1 MSNPSVSS
9 FHQTLK
15 SIRPREITPPPLWQL
30 LPCSNAKG
38 DPLTLKQACSRENPG
53 SAMCVQSLDD
63 SRDIAIRI
71 TYRISLRSSSLWE
84 PRHPS
89 LKVVTPISVLV
100 RLFRP
105 TLNKPQR
112 ALLRARLRFS
122 FFHGVVLVAFQRE
135 LKSILEGGG
144 FGENKQCATTR
155 KGQEQSSMK
164 LELHSLPN
172 RRSGKQALH
181 FSPLRGKLSRSWIGV
196 IMILPQVHLRKPCYD
211 FTFL

>member
-9 FHQTLK
+9 FRQTLK

-30 LPCSNAKG
+30 LSCSNAKG

-105 TLNKPQR
+105 TLNKPHR

-122 FFHGVVLVAFQRE
+122 FFQGVVLVAFQRE

-144 FGENKQCATTR
+144 FGE
-155 KGQEQSSMK
+155 
-164 LELHSLPN
+164 
-172 RRSGKQALH
+172 KQAVCNNAKGTRTIIHKAGVALSPQLQERQTGTAL
-181 FSPLRGKLSRSWIGV
+181 FSASR
-196 IMILPQVHLRKPCYD
+196 
-211 FTFL
+211 